1 MLSCLTSINSNF
13 DQWHVR
19 KQGLKMTYFELS
31 KKKERIVEEG
41 IVEEG
46 IVERSTCFA
55 LNVSMQLIML
65 CENWLKLIQ
74 CDNQNKREDPAMIR
88 HSKPQLQ
95 TTF

>member
-1 MLSCLTSINSNF
+1 ML
-13 DQWHVR
+13 
-19 KQGLKMTYFELS
+19 
-31 KKKERIVEEG
+31 
-41 IVEEG
+41 
-46 IVERSTCFA
+46 A